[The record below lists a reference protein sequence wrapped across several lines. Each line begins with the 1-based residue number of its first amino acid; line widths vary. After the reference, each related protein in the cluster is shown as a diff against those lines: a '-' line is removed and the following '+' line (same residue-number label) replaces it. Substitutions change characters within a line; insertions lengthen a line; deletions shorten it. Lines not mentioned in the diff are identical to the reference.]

1 MAERLFRKLKASEIE
16 TKVKETY
23 TNGGI
28 ALAIYK
34 DARVDA
40 NILDET
46 FGPMD
51 WKKEYSNGNRNCVVS
66 IWDKEKSQ
74 WISKEDTGEGKDKAL
89 ASDSFKRACFA
100 WGIGRELYTGPHIY
114 FSPNDI
120 SEDFQQKP
128 DRFEVTAI
136 EYDEDTSIIV
146 SINVL
151 NVTTGVEKNFTHEND
166 KKGGMVIAGE
176 PRVVQQP
183 KAQPK
188 PQPKAQPKAEQ
199 QAEAS
204 PSVPFTGGP
213 FSNNN
218 VNFPFGNS
226 GRNTA

>member
-1 MAERLFRKLKASEIE
+1 MAERLFRKLRASEIE

-23 TNGGI
+23 TNGGV

-66 IWDKEKSQ
+66 IWDREKSQ

-114 FSPNDI
+114 FRPEEI
-120 SEDFQQKP
+120 SEDFQKIA

-136 EYDEDTSIIV
+136 EYDEDTNTIV

-151 NVTTGVEKNFTHEND
+151 NRTTGVEKNFTHEND
-166 KKGGMVIAGE
+166 KKGGILIAGT
-176 PRVVQQP
+176 PREKVDATGKEANP
-183 KAQPK
+183 EDGAKAV
-188 PQPKAQPKAEQ
+188 A
-199 QAEAS
+199 
-204 PSVPFTGGP
+204 PFTGGP
-213 FSNNN
+213 FSNKN
-218 VNFPFGNS
+218 VNFPFGSTNVS

>member
-66 IWDKEKSQ
+66 IWDREKSQ

-114 FSPNDI
+114 FSPSEI

-136 EYDEDTSIIV
+136 EYDEDTNMIV

-166 KKGGMVIAGE
+166 KKGGLVIDGE

-183 KAQPK
+183 EAQPK
-188 PQPKAQPKAEQ
+188 PQPKAQPKTEQ
-199 QAEAS
+199 PIAAS
-204 PSVPFTGGP
+204 SAPFTSGP

-226 GRNTA
+226 GRTSA

>member
-1 MAERLFRKLKASEIE
+1 
-16 TKVKETY
+16 
-23 TNGGI
+23 
-28 ALAIYK
+28 
-34 DARVDA
+34 
-40 NILDET
+40 
-46 FGPMD
+46 MD

-66 IWDKEKSQ
+66 IWDREKSQ

-114 FSPNDI
+114 FSPSEI

-136 EYDEDTSIIV
+136 EYDEDTNMIV

-151 NVTTGVEKNFTHEND
+151 NVTTGVEKNFNHEND
-166 KKGGMVIAGE
+166 KKGGLVIAGE

-183 KAQPK
+183 EAQPK
-188 PQPKAQPKAEQ
+188 PQPKAQPKTEQ
-199 QAEAS
+199 PIAAS
-204 PSVPFTGGP
+204 SAPFTSGP

-226 GRNTA
+226 GRTSA

>member
-114 FSPNDI
+114 FSPSEI

-136 EYDEDTSIIV
+136 EYGEDTNMIV

-166 KKGGMVIAGE
+166 KKGGLVIAGE
-176 PRVVQQP
+176 PRVVQQLE
-183 KAQPK
+183 AQPK
-188 PQPKAQPKAEQ
+188 PKTQPRTEQPIA
-199 QAEAS
+199 AS
-204 PSVPFTGGP
+204 SAPFTSGP

-226 GRNTA
+226 GRTSA

>member
-66 IWDKEKSQ
+66 IWDREKSQ

-114 FSPNDI
+114 FSPSEI

-136 EYDEDTSIIV
+136 EYDEDTNMIV

-183 KAQPK
+183 KTQSK
-188 PQPKAQPKAEQ
+188 SQPKAQPKTEQ
-199 QAEAS
+199 PIATSSA
-204 PSVPFTGGP
+204 PFTGGP

-226 GRNTA
+226 GRTSA